1 MTNEM
6 ITTKETTTTMAKAE
20 IKKKTTTMAK
30 EESEKKKTPEGEENG
45 EKKEI
50 LEVKKLPGTKPKV
63 AVKKQP
69 PGYKMDIDARLNEV
83 IKGAKPLNRSFDLV
97 PLGQDFDQMRKRLRS
112 LIAAVKQH
120 HAARVQ
126 VEKTRMEVRTL

>member
-50 LEVKKLPGTKPKV
+50 LEVKKLPGMKPKV
-63 AVKKQP
+63 AAKKQP
-69 PGYKMDIDARLNEV
+69 PVYKKDIAARLDEAL
-83 IKGAKPLNRSFDLV
+83 KGAKSFNRSSDLV
-97 PLGQDFDQMRKRLRS
+97 PLSRDVDQMRKRLRS